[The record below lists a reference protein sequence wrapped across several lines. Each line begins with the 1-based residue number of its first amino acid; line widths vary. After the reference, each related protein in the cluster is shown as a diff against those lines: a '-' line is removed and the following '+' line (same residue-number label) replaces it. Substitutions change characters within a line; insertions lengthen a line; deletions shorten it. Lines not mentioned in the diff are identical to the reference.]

1 MYTAIFGCENCGCTC
16 LCAISVLYSGIL
28 FNLVQQLNRNTAEK
42 GTHITSVS
50 RQNYKWT
57 TKEVSIKQWQKISVK
72 SFSRILEMKRYSKF
86 ACTFFCV
93 PSRAFAYIVCTH
105 TGACKQFFKPWYVVL
120 KTNTSRIALMIWNL
134 FPQKDLL
141 MPSLHFY
148 LAIL

>member
-57 TKEVSIKQWQKISVK
+57 TKEVSIKQKQSISVK
-72 SFSRILEMKRYSKF
+72 YLSKNFGKGISKCIILSGCFLKF
-86 ACTFFCV
+86 LFLIGIHSMQGWTATTRHGV
-93 PSRAFAYIVCTH
+93 TRKEAQKKI
-105 TGACKQFFKPWYVVL
+105 TGHRKSV
-120 KTNTSRIALMIWNL
+120 
-134 FPQKDLL
+134 
-141 MPSLHFY
+141 
-148 LAIL
+148 